1 MEARKT
7 AIRFAVSKDI
17 FLPLFNLLL
26 TNFSIQLVKYH
37 RVVGQMW
44 LLITE
49 TMSRRHLVITIS
61 RSIYFS
67 FLNSQN
73 SYIPINK
80 IFPCNSK
87 LLNL

>member
-37 RVVGQMW
+37 RVIGQIW
-44 LLITE
+44 FANNRNNVTQTSGYYNI
-49 TMSRRHLVITIS
+49 
-61 RSIYFS
+61 
-67 FLNSQN
+67 
-73 SYIPINK
+73 
-80 IFPCNSK
+80 
-87 LLNL
+87 